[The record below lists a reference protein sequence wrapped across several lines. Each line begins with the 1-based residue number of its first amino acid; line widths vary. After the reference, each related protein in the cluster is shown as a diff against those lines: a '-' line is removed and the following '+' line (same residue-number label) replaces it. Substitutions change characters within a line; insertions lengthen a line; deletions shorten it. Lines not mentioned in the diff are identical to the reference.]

1 MIRIKAVVLD
11 CFMILSIQDKS
22 VKKKKTSYQIMS
34 ACITMTTNHVIVVL
48 IKKGIV
54 KGK

>member
-1 MIRIKAVVLD
+1 MIRTKAVVLD
-11 CFMILSIQDKS
+11 CFMILSIQDKL
-22 VKKKKTSYQIMS
+22 VKNPSSYQIMS

>member
-11 CFMILSIQDKS
+11 CFMILSIQDPS
-22 VKKKKTSYQIMS
+22 SYQIMS

>member
-1 MIRIKAVVLD
+1 MIRTKAVVLD

-22 VKKKKTSYQIMS
+22 VKIHRYQIMS